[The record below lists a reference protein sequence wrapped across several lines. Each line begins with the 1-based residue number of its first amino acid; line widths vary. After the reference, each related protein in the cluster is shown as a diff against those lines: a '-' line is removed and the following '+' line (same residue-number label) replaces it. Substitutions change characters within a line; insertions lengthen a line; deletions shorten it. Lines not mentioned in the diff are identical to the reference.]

1 MKFKEFHTLSG
12 EIRLV
17 TGLHIGAGNDEVK
30 IGGAQNPII
39 KNPVTEEPYI
49 PGSSLKGKIRSLL
62 EMYAPD
68 LNGEDDPENS
78 TVCRLFGSSN
88 TKTPGNGPS
97 RLIFRDAPLSETDRE
112 EFQGG
117 RLEMELKH
125 ENSISFEKVTPKER
139 DQEKKK
145 EEKYKV
151 TANPRTVER
160 VPAGVRFNFEIVIR
174 EFEDDKLA
182 DTRDALG
189 RGLHFLE
196 MDALGG
202 SGTRG
207 YGQVKF
213 ENLQFDDKPTSI
225 DELRKDPDAKAVDEE
240 R

>member
-1 MKFKEFHTLSG
+1 MQFKKFHTLSG

-68 LNGEDDPENS
+68 LKGKDDPKNTPCGCGDC

-88 TKTPGNGPS
+88 TKTPSNGPS

-125 ENSISFEKVTPKER
+125 ENTITPKIIKGKR
-139 DQEKKK
+139 T
-145 EEKYKV
+145 V
-151 TANPRTVER
+151 VANPRTVER

-174 EFEDDKLA
+174 EFEDDEFV

-225 DELRKDPDAKAVDEE
+225 DELRKDSNAKAVDEE